1 METFR
6 AIIRGD
12 LPPVG
17 QPIVTGKT
25 SPQPIVIPGYHASW
39 LDSGTSA
46 LALALLL
53 ARAENPISAPEVI
66 VPAYGCPDI
75 VAACIYAGCTA
86 KLVDIR
92 SCAWGYDLDQL
103 RQALSPNTLAVI
115 GVNFLG
121 IREDWPGI
129 LEVLKTWDAPVNTI
143 EDNAQWFPDDTA
155 AETFYSDQIIF
166 SFGKGKPVSL
176 LGGGA
181 LFSRTPCSIT
191 DAIQAKTVPPAL
203 VLKTQYAIFN
213 QLLRPSIY
221 WFLNHNPIF
230 KPGATAYHPLKAIR
244 GMDDLRLSLL
254 PNNYHR
260 YAHRTDVIAAA
271 IYATLCDLGMSD
283 NLYAQLNT
291 LNRKMLRFPLLCNN
305 NEQRDTLLNA
315 LNSQGLGATAMYQ
328 KALADLDCP
337 AALIDARQAQNNARD
352 FACRLLTL
360 PCHSGVTHQHFA
372 KITDTLTTHLR
383 SDADANQLFFE
394 TLT

>member
-1 METFR
+1 M
-6 AIIRGD
+6 
-12 LPPVG
+12 
-17 QPIVTGKT
+17 
-25 SPQPIVIPGYHASW
+25 
-39 LDSGTSA
+39 
-46 LALALLL
+46 
-53 ARAENPISAPEVI
+53 
-66 VPAYGCPDI
+66 
-75 VAACIYAGCTA
+75 
-86 KLVDIR
+86 
-92 SCAWGYDLDQL
+92 
-103 RQALSPNTLAVI
+103 
-115 GVNFLG
+115 
-121 IREDWPGI
+121 
-129 LEVLKTWDAPVNTI
+129 EVLKTWDAPVNTI

-191 DAIQAKTVPPAL
+191 DAIQAKLSPGL
-203 VLKTQYAIFN
+203 GIKTQYAIFN

-360 PCHSGVTHQHFA
+360 PATAVSHTN
-372 KITDTLTTHLR
+372 ILR
-383 SDADANQLFFE
+383 R
-394 TLT
+394 